1 MTESVSLTDRIV
13 LANRYL
19 CNPLDLLSSKKH
31 ILVIKGALILDEN
44 YLVAIKKVNFGASR
58 KEIDSAIRKLILE
71 RNLLQKLAGCKTV
84 VRFMDFIQNK
94 NEIYLVTKF
103 CDQGNMK
110 EFLQT
115 SKGFRNMKQI
125 MYYFAQIAQTLY
137 FLHTNSMVFAGLKPD
152 SVLFHKKTIKLNEI
166 YSCALSNEETFL
178 KMKEN
183 PNFCAPEIVF
193 EQKYGKEADVWSLGL
208 LLYYMIYEKMP
219 WGKEKNVK
227 ELRTYLAEC
236 DPNGKF
242 VSFPEE
248 WRFGVNALIQEFI
261 NKMVCIQPRN
271 RISLLHI
278 LQDPLLSL
286 FFEPKKETSQFYTK
300 NKTDTFLDT
309 SSDKMNAK
317 MAFSVWKEE
326 KEEVNVNKIREMKF
340 NFLCRSTNS
349 SKK

>member
-1 MTESVSLTDRIV
+1 M
-13 LANRYL
+13 
-19 CNPLDLLSSKKH
+19 
-31 ILVIKGALILDEN
+31 KGSLILDET
-44 YLVAIKKVNFGASR
+44 YLVAIKKVNFEGGR
-58 KEIDSAIRKLILE
+58 EEIDSVIRRLLLE
-71 RNLLQKLAGCKTV
+71 RDLLQKLAGCKTV

-94 NEIYLVTKF
+94 NEIYMVTKF

-110 EFLQT
+110 QYLQM

-125 MYYFAQIAQTLY
+125 MYYFAQIAQTIY
-137 FLHTNSMVFAGLKPD
+137 FLHTNNMILAGLKPD

-166 YSCALSNEETFL
+166 YSCALSNEELFL

-183 PNFCAPEIVF
+183 PNFFAPELVF
-193 EQKYGKEADVWSLGL
+193 EQKYGKEVDVWSLGL

-227 ELRTYLAEC
+227 ELRSYLAEC

-242 VSFPEE
+242 ASFPEE
-248 WRFGVNALIQEFI
+248 WRFNVNPLIKEFI

-271 RISLLHI
+271 RISLLNI

-286 FFEPKKETSQFYTK
+286 FFEPKKESSQFYTK
-300 NKTDTFLDT
+300 NKTDTLLDT

-317 MAFSVWKEE
+317 MTFSIWKEE

-340 NFLCRSTNS
+340 NFLSRSTNTN
-349 SKK
+349 KK